1 MIKFNQKDWLKCY
14 IDAWKLKQRQKA
26 KSKNWNNFLKL
37 MNNAVSGKTMKNV
50 RKYGD
55 IKLVTTEW
63 RRNYLVSELNYHTTK
78 FFTKNSLEIEMKKT
92 QILMT
97 KPDLFRVIDVRS
109 K

>member
-1 MIKFNQKDWLKCY
+1 
-14 IDAWKLKQRQKA
+14 
-26 KSKNWNNFLKL
+26 

>member
-1 MIKFNQKDWLKCY
+1 MIQFNQKDCLKCY
-14 IDAWKLKQRQKA
+14 IDIWKLKERQKA

-37 MNNAVSGKTMKNV
+37 INNAVCGKTMENV

-55 IKLVTTEW
+55 TKLVTTER
-63 RRNYLVSELNYHTTK
+63 RRNYLVSKLNYHTTN
-78 FFTKNSLEIEMKKT
+78 FFTENSLEIEMKKT
-92 QILMT
+92 QLLIT